1 MNKPS
6 AQELIADA
14 QAMSFFYASPAGSLR
29 GDGAFEF
36 TTDVSEGAL
45 LLARASQVCA
55 EPLLVGALPF
65 WGGAAARLMVLRGF
79 ARGGP
84 ASMAEPSHRRLG
96 QGASF
101 SAASPDDE
109 GFRRNVRQALALF
122 RETSL
127 RKVVLSRA
135 VDWATPVPLEVKDVV
150 SDLLSRNRLARV
162 FAVASL
168 DTERSSTLVGASP
181 EVLVEK
187 RGQEIRSNPLA
198 GSAPRHGDLVE
209 DLERGQALLRSAKD
223 QREHAM
229 AVASVEEVL
238 RPLCVSLDVPRAPSL
253 IATPR
258 MWHLST
264 AIRGKL
270 KQPSPDVLTIARNLH
285 PTAAICGSPT
295 AEARRAIG
303 DLEGREFDREL
314 FTGMVGWMNPAG
326 DGEWAVTIRCAELRR
341 TTVRVYAGAG
351 IVEGSDPDRELAEVS
366 GKLCTM
372 CDALGIALP
381 GSDGP

>member
-29 GDGAFEF
+29 GDGAFEL